1 LHIFDWLQN
10 LFSEAIDYNRF
21 KSTSVRSLWHLA
33 CSSVVVL
40 NRCELRG
47 GALLKYFRLLPIL
60 VTAAVFSSAAWA
72 DGIQDPKPIPQNDGP
87 GATLITLTNP
97 NPTVT
102 AMAAANSAT
111 NPCPF
116 ESSFCVDDN
125 FQNLTGKTITSITM
139 FFPTAM
145 NGDLVFSCPSLT
157 EMKSAVFFDVCTPA
171 PTSGGMDI
179 TFSADGKPGFKGVS
193 PFMCVPDSDDEEGGC
208 DADDVVTN
216 GLFAIDMYGSDVVS
230 GTSITTQAIT
240 TPEPGAGLMVLFG
253 AAAFGLFKL
262 VRRAA

>member
-1 LHIFDWLQN
+1 M
-10 LFSEAIDYNRF
+10 
-21 KSTSVRSLWHLA
+21 
-33 CSSVVVL
+33 VVS
-40 NRCELRG
+40 NWCELRG

-60 VTAAVFSSAAWA
+60 VTAALFSAAAWA
-72 DGIQDPKPIPQNDGP
+72 DGIHDPKPIPQNDGP
-87 GATLITLTNP
+87 GATLITLTDP

-102 AMAAANSAT
+102 AMAQGP
-111 NPCPF
+111 PCPF

-125 FQNLTGKTITSITM
+125 FQNLTFKTITSITM
-139 FFPTAM
+139 FFPTTL
-145 NGDLVFSCPSLT
+145 NGDLVFSCPSVT
-157 EMKSAVFFDVCTPA
+157 EMLSAVFFDVCTPMS
-171 PTSGGMDI
+171 TSGGMDI
-179 TFSADGKPGFKGVS
+179 TFSADGKNGFKGVS
-193 PFMCVPDSDDEEGGC
+193 PFKCVSDSDDEEGGC

-216 GLFAIDMYGSDVVS
+216 GLFAIDMYGSDVLS